1 MEDNKILDL
10 FFSRSE
16 LALEAARLKFGKRLF
31 ITAKNILHSNEDAEE
46 CVNDTLMKAWEFIPP
61 NRPELPGAYLA
72 KIVRNIAINK
82 YNARNAAKR
91 GGGAVTTLIGEL
103 AECVPSLDSTQP
115 ERVFERGQT
124 STAINAFLEK
134 ADKPARV
141 AFVLR
146 YFHGESILD
155 IANRF
160 EVSESK
166 VKSIL
171 FRLRKKLRAHLEK
184 EGIQV

>member
-10 FFSRSE
+10 FFNRSE
-16 LALEAARLKFGKRLF
+16 AALEAARLKFGKRLF
-31 ITAKNILHSNEDAEE
+31 LTAKNILHSNEDAEE
-46 CVNDTLMKAWEFIPP
+46 CVSDTLMKAWESIPP

-72 KIVRNIAINK
+72 KITRNIAINK

-91 GGGAVTTLIGEL
+91 GGGDVTTLIGEL
-103 AECVPSLDSTQP
+103 AECVPSLDNTRP
-115 ERVFERGQT
+115 EQVFEQNRT
-124 STAINAFLEK
+124 SAAINTFLAK

-155 IANRF
+155 IASRF
-160 EVSESK
+160 GMSESK

-171 FRLRKKLRAHLEK
+171 FRLRKKLRLHLEK
-184 EGIQV
+184 EGIPV